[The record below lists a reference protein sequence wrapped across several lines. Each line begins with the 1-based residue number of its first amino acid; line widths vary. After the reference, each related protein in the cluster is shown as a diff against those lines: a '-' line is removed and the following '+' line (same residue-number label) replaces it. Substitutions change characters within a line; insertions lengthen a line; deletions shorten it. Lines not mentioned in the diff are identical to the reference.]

1 MTLSRSHIATASFTT
16 KSSNLSSRS
25 PGIAYG
31 SRTANLGTVPVFYS
45 ILRQVRRR
53 NLQQFTPYQVLALV
67 YAWSSGLTLYVGTIT
82 EYTTMEHR
90 IMIDYEEYEALPKQD
105 KWMAHP
111 TLLAT
116 TFFRLWKRK
125 FEKLVWM
132 ALYNPRGRLVS

>member
-1 MTLSRSHIATASFTT
+1 M
-16 KSSNLSSRS
+16 
-25 PGIAYG
+25 
-31 SRTANLGTVPVFYS
+31 
-45 ILRQVRRR
+45 
-53 NLQQFTPYQVLALV
+53 QQFTPYQVLALV